1 MRPLR
6 FVVCSSA
13 VEENTG
19 VAARETA
26 AASEATCRIIER
38 LEIRVISMGKSKRKS
53 GIQRANESHRCGFS
67 FQSDSG

>member
-6 FVVCSSA
+6 FGAGSSA
-13 VEENTG
+13 AEENAG

-53 GIQRANESHRCGFS
+53 RIQRAIESRRCGFS